1 MSKTIYDYV
10 EEVEDAQSDAY
21 GSMFLLSLPYNDPTK
36 MRELNSRV
44 ASNMR
49 KIDGL
54 DSLDLDTIIKIANIV
69 EDDNAHLASSTLI
82 REYAL
87 NR

>member
-10 EEVEDAQSDAY
+10 EEVEEAQSDAY
-21 GSMFLLSLPYNDPTK
+21 GSMFLLSLPYNDPVK

-44 ASNMR
+44 ASNLR

-54 DSLDLDTIIKIANIV
+54 DSLDLDTIIRIANIV
-69 EDDNAHLASSTLI
+69 EDDNAHLAASTLV

-87 NR
+87 NK

>member
-21 GSMFLLSLPYNDPTK
+21 RNMSLLSLTYNDPVK
-36 MRELNSRV
+36 RRELNFRV
-44 ASNMR
+44 VSNLK

-69 EDDNAHLASSTLI
+69 EDDNAHLAASTLI

>member
-10 EEVEDAQSDAY
+10 EEVEEAQSDAY
-21 GSMFLLSLPYNDPTK
+21 GSMFLLSLPYNDPVK

-44 ASNMR
+44 ASNLR

-54 DSLDLDTIIKIANIV
+54 DSLDLDTIIRITNIV
-69 EDDNAHLASSTLI
+69 EDDNAHLAASTLV

-87 NR
+87 NK

>member
-10 EEVEDAQSDAY
+10 EEVEEAQSDAY
-21 GSMFLLSLPYNDPTK
+21 GSMFLLSLPYNDPVK

-54 DSLDLDTIIKIANIV
+54 DSLDLDTIIRIANIV
-69 EDDNAHLASSTLI
+69 EDDNAHLAASTLV

>member
-10 EEVEDAQSDAY
+10 EEVEEAQSDAY
-21 GSMFLLSLPYNDPTK
+21 GSMFLLSLPYNDPVK

-44 ASNMR
+44 ASNLR

-54 DSLDLDTIIKIANIV
+54 DSLELDTIIRIANIV
-69 EDDNAHLASSTLI
+69 EDDNAHLAASTLV

>member
-10 EEVEDAQSDAY
+10 EEVEEAQSDAY
-21 GSMFLLSLPYNDPTK
+21 GSMFLLSLPYNDPVK

-44 ASNMR
+44 FSNLK

-54 DSLDLDTIIKIANIV
+54 DYLDLDTIIKIANIV

>member
-21 GSMFLLSLPYNDPTK
+21 GSMFLFSLPYNDPVK
-36 MRELNSRV
+36 RRELNFRV
-44 ASNMR
+44 VSNLR

-69 EDDNAHLASSTLI
+69 EDDNAHLAASTLI

-87 NR
+87 NK

>member
-10 EEVEDAQSDAY
+10 EEVEEAQSDAY
-21 GSMFLLSLPYNDPTK
+21 GSMFLLSLPYNDPVK

-44 ASNMR
+44 ASNLR

-54 DSLDLDTIIKIANIV
+54 DSLELDTIIRIANIV
-69 EDDNAHLASSTLI
+69 EDDNAHLAASTLV
-82 REYAL
+82 REYVL